1 MLETADRLR
10 SDALACFQAG
20 VDAAD
25 PFAAVSRHLHF
36 ANATL
41 KIADNCGTW
50 QRIHL
55 IAFGKA
61 ACPMLEAGLSIIP
74 TERLASLPLAVTS
87 DENFRVIQGA
97 EVLAASHP
105 LPDQR
110 GILAAK
116 KIIDRLSQT
125 QAGDLVLLLISGGG
139 SALLP
144 APSQGISLADKILT
158 TELLLASGANINA
171 INCVRKHCS
180 QIKGG
185 GLARLAA
192 KADLEALVLSDVL
205 GDDLSSIASGPAVAD
220 PSSFADAI
228 AILQNYQIWEQIPS
242 SVRQHLAAGEAGLN
256 PETLKPED
264 PLLQNKHHTVIGSN
278 AMSVDAAV
286 AEAGLLGYQTLQV
299 PQPVSGEAQKAAYQ
313 LAAQANQYLRQNPDQ
328 AIALIAGGETTVS
341 LGGEYGLGGRNQEL
355 ALAFLLAA
363 KQYDW
368 SGNWCC
374 LSAGSDGRD
383 GPTDAAGGL
392 VDQNTYQAML
402 AANYQPDQY
411 LLAHNSYPL
420 LQAVN
425 ALVISGATGT
435 NVADLQIILL
445 VPNNQKLP

>member
-1 MLETADRLR
+1 MLQAADRLGN
-10 SDALACFQAG
+10 DALACFQAG
-20 VDAAD
+20 VRAAD
-25 PFAAVSRHLHF
+25 PFAAVKRHLHF
-36 ANATL
+36 ANDTL
-41 KIADNCGTW
+41 NIADHCGTW

-74 TERLASLPLAVTS
+74 TERLASQPLAVTT
-87 DENFRVIQGA
+87 DENFRLIQGA

-110 GILAAK
+110 GMLAST
-116 KIIDRLSQT
+116 KIFDRLSQT
-125 QAGDLVLLLISGGG
+125 QTGDLVLLLISGGG

-144 APSQGISLADKILT
+144 APSQGISLADKSLT
-158 TELLLASGANINA
+158 TELLLASGATINA

-192 KADLEALVLSDVL
+192 QADLEALVLSDVL

-228 AILQNYQIWEQIPS
+228 AILQNHQIWAQIPS
-242 SVRQHLAAGEAGLN
+242 SVREHLVAGAAGLQ
-256 PETLKPED
+256 PETLKPDD
-264 PLLQNKHHTVIGSN
+264 PLLQNKHHTIIGSN
-278 AMSVDAAV
+278 LMSVDAAV
-286 AEAGLLGYQTLQV
+286 AEAHLLGYQTLQI
-299 PQPVSGEAQKAAYQ
+299 PQPVAGEAQKAAYQ
-313 LAAQANQYLRQNPDQ
+313 LAEQANHYLLDNPNQ

-341 LGGEYGLGGRNQEL
+341 LGNQYGLGGRNQEL

-363 KQYDW
+363 EQYDW

-392 VDQNTYQAML
+392 VNQDTYQTML
-402 AANYQPDQY
+402 AANYQPNHY
-411 LLAHNSYPL
+411 LREHNSYPL

-425 ALVISGATGT
+425 ALVISGATAT